1 MAEYDAMADRKLK
14 VERLLDGK
22 GYVELIDMMPRICP
36 VGRTPEF
43 AIVQA
48 ARISYEAKELRLRSP
63 AADRALLKYLYENQ
77 HMSPF
82 EMVEFSFH
90 VKAPIFIARQ
100 WFRHRAASYNEMSLR
115 YVEATDDTDYYQP
128 SEYRYGVRVQS
139 KTNKQGSDYLDGQ
152 DDEQIRDL
160 LRVAESKVQEIHA
173 IYLQLNELGEAKEI
187 SRTFLPVGKYT
198 HFIFKTNLR
207 NLFNFLKLRSDEHAQ
222 HEIQVYAK
230 AIIEIIQPMFPVLFE
245 IWDETNNSIT
255 ISPLELEIIKGV
267 KSIDEVESVRR
278 REIVQ
283 KKIDAL
289 K

>member
-1 MAEYDAMADRKLK
+1 MYDALADRNLK
-14 VERLLDGK
+14 VEGLLEGR
-22 GYVELIDMMPRICP
+22 GYVELLDMMPRMCP

-48 ARISYEAKELRLRSP
+48 ARISYEAKELRLRDLS
-63 AADRALLKYLYENQ
+63 ADRALIKYLYENK
-77 HMSPF
+77 HLSPF

-90 VKAPIFIARQ
+90 VKAPIFVARQ
-100 WFRHRAASYNEMSLR
+100 WFRHRAASYNEMSQR
-115 YVEATDDTDYYQP
+115 YVEVTDDTDYYQP
-128 SEYRYGVRVQS
+128 SEYKYGVRIQS
-139 KTNKQGSDYLDGQ
+139 KTNKQGSDYVEGQ
-152 DDEQIRDL
+152 NDEKIRDL
-160 LRVAESKVQEIHA
+160 LKVAESKVQEIHA

-207 NLFNFLKLRSDEHAQ
+207 NLFNFLTLRSDEHAQ
-222 HEIQVYAK
+222 LEIQVYAK

-245 IWDETNNSIT
+245 AWDETNNSIT
-255 ISPLELEIIKGV
+255 FSPLELDILKGLKDISSV
-267 KSIDEVESVRR
+267 KSERR